1 MSLSKDQILQH
12 IKQVLNEL
20 FEVEEHQLVGAAR
33 LYDDLDID
41 SIDTIDLLIEL
52 KKVLGKNIDPAAF
65 KNARTI
71 DDVVEAISQLE
82 SH

>member
-1 MSLSKDQILQH
+1 MSFSKDQILQH
-12 IKQVLNEL
+12 IKQALTEL
-20 FEVEEHQLVGAAR
+20 FEIEEEQLLDTAL

-52 KKVLGKNIDPAAF
+52 KKITGQDIDPSAF

-71 DDVVEAISQLE
+71 DDIADVISRL
-82 SH
+82 

>member
-1 MSLSKDQILQH
+1 MSLAKDQILQH
-12 IKQVLNEL
+12 IRQVLTEL
-20 FEVEEHQLVGAAR
+20 FEIEESQLNESAR

-52 KKVLGKNIDPAAF
+52 KKVIGKEIDPAAF

-71 DDVVEAISQLE
+71 DDVAEVISKL
-82 SH
+82 

>member
-1 MSLSKDQILQH
+1 MSLPKDQILLH
-12 IKQVLNEL
+12 IKQVLTEL
-20 FEVEEHQLVGAAR
+20 FEVEETQLVGSAR

-52 KKVLGKNIDPAAF
+52 KKVIGKEIEPSAF

-71 DDVVEAISQLE
+71 DDVADVISQL
-82 SH
+82 

>member
-20 FEVEEHQLVGAAR
+20 FEVEDNQLVGSAR

-52 KKVLGKNIDPAAF
+52 KKVIGKEIDTAAF
-65 KNARTI
+65 KNASTI
-71 DDVVEAISQLE
+71 DDVADVISQL
-82 SH
+82 

>member
-1 MSLSKDQILQH
+1 MSLTKDQILEH
-12 IKQVLNEL
+12 LKQVLTDL
-20 FEVEEHQLVGAAR
+20 FEVEDSQLIGSAR

-52 KKVLGKNIDPAAF
+52 KKIIGVDIDPAAF

-71 DDVVEAISQLE
+71 DDVADVINQL
-82 SH
+82 

>member
-1 MSLSKDQILQH
+1 MSLTKDQIQQH
-12 IKQVLNEL
+12 IKQVLTDL
-20 FEVEEHQLVGAAR
+20 FEVEEDQLVGSAR

-52 KKVLGKNIDPAAF
+52 KKEIGKNIDPAAF

-71 DDVVEAISQLE
+71 DDVAEVINQL
-82 SH
+82 

>member
-12 IKQVLNEL
+12 IQQVLTEL
-20 FEVEEHQLVGAAR
+20 FEVEEDQLIGSAR

-52 KKVLGKNIDPAAF
+52 KKVIGKDIDPAAF

-71 DDVVEAISQLE
+71 DDVADVISQL
-82 SH
+82 